1 MSTLIEM
8 PPLPDSP
15 NRRPHW
21 SFRRLIYTGLGLG
34 LAPKAPGTFGTL
46 LGLPLWWLCSGLA
59 WPLLLAV
66 TLGVFLLGWWAAGK
80 AESDLGRHDAPEV
93 VIDEVAGY
101 LVTMFLA
108 PPLPGVML
116 WGFVFFRLFDIL
128 KPWPVGWADRKLPGA
143 FGVMMDD
150 VLAGI
155 YACLCLQLTYR
166 IFF

>member
-1 MSTLIEM
+1 M
-8 PPLPDSP
+8 
-15 NRRPHW
+15 
-21 SFRRLIYTGLGLG
+21 
-34 LAPKAPGTFGTL
+34 PGTVGTL
-46 LGLPLWWLCSGLA
+46 LGLPLWWLCSGLSCSA
-59 WPLLLAV
+59 YLGVTLAV
-66 TLGVFLLGWWAAGK
+66 FTLGWWAAHK

-101 LVTMFLA
+101 LVTMFMA
-108 PPLPGVML
+108 PPLYGVML

-150 VLAGI
+150 VLAGA
-155 YACLCLQLTYR
+155 YAWLSLQLTYI